1 MSSSYMSKTYA
12 KPVAVLSRSA
22 GRQDSEPESASLDLV
37 VIVKNKHGEEFYQG
51 MYAEETIHYYWENE
65 CKAATLA
72 YGDEAYPVHGG
83 LSVRPPTPILG
94 GQCFCLLCLQAQTWS
109 KY

>member
-22 GRQDSEPESASLDLV
+22 GRQDSEPESASVDLV
-37 VIVKNKHGEEFYQG
+37 GLVKNKHGEEFYQG

-72 YGDEAYPVHGG
+72 YGDDYLSSHG
-83 LSVRPPTPILG
+83 
-94 GQCFCLLCLQAQTWS
+94 CLETCECMKANAHV
-109 KY
+109 Y

>member
-1 MSSSYMSKTYA
+1 
-12 KPVAVLSRSA
+12 
-22 GRQDSEPESASLDLV
+22 
-37 VIVKNKHGEEFYQG
+37 

-83 LSVRPPTPILG
+83 LSVRPPTPSLASDWDGSEFLSSDIATLNIFAALVQVKVAPG
-94 GQCFCLLCLQAQTWS
+94 AT
-109 KY
+109 